1 MKRLLRICLL
11 LMLGCAPMSGGADE
25 PPPPA
30 CPDGMMPP
38 GKDAP
43 VVEADSSP
51 RKNREPREPGQ
62 LVLYWPDEETAAREL
77 AKLERLGL
85 RPAQQTRLGSL
96 GGVIVLLKLEGGA
109 DVAALR
115 RRLQTSLRGAAVDF
129 NTRYFFEAGP
139 RQYFARHIHLPA
151 APPGPVAAVGIVDGP
166 VAPIPALKET
176 QILRRSF
183 LAPGETP
190 SPERHATAVAS
201 LITGRD
207 SRFDFSGSA
216 VGARLYSAEIMH
228 RTAGQ
233 DSTTT
238 LALLQ
243 AIDWLLSQQVR
254 VINLSLGG
262 SGDALMARAFERLS
276 RLPVVI
282 VAAAGNGGPEAPP
295 SFPAAYPGV
304 LAVSA
309 SNAAFESYAQ
319 ASRGSHIALAAP
331 GEAVWTPD
339 NEQGHYVSGT
349 SFAAAQVSGGVAR
362 LLGATGVASPASVRS
377 QLCRVALDLG
387 APGPD
392 RVFGCGLLQIA
403 PLLSAGSSAVQ
414 P

>member
-1 MKRLLRICLL
+1 MKHLRRICLL
-11 LMLGCAPMSGGADE
+11 LLLAWAPLPGGAE
-25 PPPPA
+25 EPPPA

-43 VVEADSSP
+43 VVEADAV
-51 RKNREPREPGQ
+51 PREKRQPREQGQ

-77 AKLERLGL
+77 VKLERLGL

-96 GGVIVLLKLEGGA
+96 GGVIVLLKLDGSG
-109 DVAALR
+109 DNAALR
-115 RRLQTSLRGAAVDF
+115 RRLQASLRGAAVDF
-129 NTRYFFEAGP
+129 NTRYYFEAGP

-151 APPGPVAAVGIVDGP
+151 APSGPVASVGIVDGP
-166 VAPIPALKET
+166 VTATPALKDV
-176 QILRRSF
+176 QIIRRSF
-183 LAPGETP
+183 LAPGELP
-190 SPERHATAVAS
+190 SPDRHATAVAS
-201 LITGRD
+201 LIAGRD
-207 SRFDFSGSA
+207 ARFDFAGSA
-216 VGARLYSAEIMH
+216 AGAPLFSAEIM
-228 RTAGQ
+228 RRSAGQ

-262 SGDALMARAFERLS
+262 SGDALMARAFERLA

-304 LAVSA
+304 LAVTA
-309 SNAAFESYAQ
+309 SNAAYEVYAQ
-319 ASRGSHIALAAP
+319 ASRGSHIALTAP

-339 NEQGHYVSGT
+339 LEQGHYVSGT

-362 LLGATGVASPASVRS
+362 LLGATPGAAPASVRS

-392 RVFGCGLLQIA
+392 RVFGCGLLQVA
-403 PLLSAGSSAVQ
+403 PLLNAGVLAVQ